1 MRPALLLPIALL
13 CPPDAWGDDEP
24 LKLADTL
31 VSANRQAEERDSST
45 SASTVF
51 TRADI
56 DRLQPDSVV
65 DLLNRVPGVQ
75 VAQSGGRGSL
85 PGIFV
90 RGMQSSQT
98 LVLVDGVR
106 VATATSADSNL
117 QNLGVDQIERV
128 EVLRGARS
136 AIHGAD
142 AMAGVIQIFTRRAD
156 QAGLQGRLHVTAGSD
171 GHWQRDL
178 GLSGAND
185 DSRFALSAGLDE
197 SAGINRTHASFASDQ
212 DHDAYRNRS
221 LSLTASHY
229 FTDDLEAGIT
239 LLDNQGKNEYDN
251 PFGRFDSL
259 SLSTV
264 GQKPYS
270 DFQLSSFGTYVDA
283 RLTEHWKSRLEL
295 GHSENQETSRDT
307 LSDEHSA
314 FNTYRDSLGWQNT
327 LHLDERNSL
336 LAGVDIFQDRV
347 TSSTAFAED
356 SRWNRAAFVQH
367 SYRTDSFGT
376 QVGWRRDVNQQFG
389 GQNTWSAAVTWFV
402 NRSNDLVLSY
412 SEGFRA
418 PTFNDLYYPGYSN
431 PNLTPEHSKS
441 YELQWRSRLSDT
453 TRLETSL
460 YRTELSDAIVLDSNF
475 LPQNI
480 GHARINGA
488 EAVLR
493 QQLRDWNSALSL
505 AVIDPRDRDSGHTM
519 TRRARRTLNWDL
531 DRRFGALAVGV
542 TWQAV
547 SRSYNDASNQQ
558 RIGGYALMGLR
569 SSWAVTPQV
578 KVDLKVDNLLDR
590 QYSRVLYE
598 FDGQAYGYREQGR
611 AWTIGLTWNPA
622 L

>member
-1 MRPALLLPIALL
+1 MRPALLLPLALL
-13 CPPDAWGDDEP
+13 CPPDAFADDEP

-31 VSANRQAEERDSST
+31 VTANRQRESRDTST

-117 QNLGVDQIERV
+117 QHLGVDQIERV

-156 QAGLQGRLHVTAGSD
+156 QSGLQGRVRVAAGSE
-171 GHWQRDL
+171 GRWQHDL
-178 GLSGAND
+178 GLSGADD

-229 FTDDLEAGIT
+229 FTDDLEAGFN

-251 PFGRFDSL
+251 PFGRFDPARLTS
-259 SLSTV
+259 V

-283 RLTEHWKSRLEL
+283 RLTERWKSRVEL
-295 GHSENQETSRDT
+295 GHSENREISRDT
-307 LSDEHSA
+307 LSDEHSV

-327 LHLDERNSL
+327 LRLDERHTL
-336 LAGVDIFQDRV
+336 LAGVDMFQDRV
-347 TSSTAFAED
+347 NSSTAFDED

-367 SYRTDSFGT
+367 SYRGDSFGT

-389 GQNTWSAAVTWFV
+389 GQNTWSAALTWFV

-441 YELQWRSRLSDT
+441 HELQWRSRLSDT

-460 YRTELSDAIVLDSNF
+460 YRIDLSDAIVLDSNF

-488 EAVLR
+488 EGVLR
-493 QQLRDWNSALSL
+493 QQVLGWESALSV
-505 AVIDPRDRDSGHTM
+505 AVIDPRDRDSGHTL
-519 TRRARRTLNWDL
+519 TRRARRTLNWEL
-531 DRRFGALAVGV
+531 DRRFGALGVGM

-558 RIGGYALMGLR
+558 RIGGYAVMGLR
-569 SSWAVTPQV
+569 GSWAVTPQV
-578 KVDLKVDNLLDR
+578 KIDLKVDNVFDR

-598 FDGQAYGYREQGR
+598 FDGQAHKYREQGR
-611 AWTIGLTWNPA
+611 AWTIGLTWQPA